1 MTKRIR
7 VTAIIMLAGLL
18 AGCAGQSEHM
28 RTIAADSVD
37 LTASPGSAVVVFMR
51 PSGMG
56 FAVQSPVFEVT
67 SGAPQLIGIVSA
79 KTRVAHTTTPGSH
92 RYMVTGE
99 NAAFMDA
106 ELLPGKRYHAIVSPQ
121 MGWLKARFALVPVGA
136 ERSRA
141 ADFDETCGDCSWVEN
156 TDSALNWAARNMASV
171 QAKMEKYLP
180 DYLSTEHKAFLFPDS
195 GL

>member
-1 MTKRIR
+1 MGNRIR
-7 VTAIIMLAGLL
+7 ITAIILLAGLL

-37 LTASPGSAVVVFMR
+37 LTASADSVIIIFMR
-51 PSGMG
+51 PSGLG
-56 FAVQSPVFEVT
+56 FGVQSPVFEVT
-67 SGAPQLIGIVSA
+67 SGAPRLIGIVSA
-79 KTRVAHTTTPGSH
+79 KTRVALTATPGSH

-106 ELLPGKRYHAIVSPQ
+106 ELLPGKRYHAIISPR
-121 MGWLKARFALVPVGA
+121 MGWWKARFALVPVSA
-136 ERSRA
+136 EEARA
-141 ADFDETCGDCSWVEN
+141 ADFEETCGNCSWVEN
-156 TDSALNWAARNMASV
+156 TGSALNWAASNMASV

-180 DYLSTEHKAFLFPDS
+180 DHLNKKDKAVLLPDS